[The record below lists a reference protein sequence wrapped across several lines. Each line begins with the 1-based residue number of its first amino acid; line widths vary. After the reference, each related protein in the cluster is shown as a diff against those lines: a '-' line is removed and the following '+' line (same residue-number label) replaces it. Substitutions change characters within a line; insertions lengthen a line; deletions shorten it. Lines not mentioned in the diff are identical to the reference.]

1 MKLQS
6 WLFLLLPLLL
16 IIGCKKEDVPTNQ
29 TDSTL
34 AKSDMRRLD
43 PGFAENDMVMYWN
56 EKIAT
61 VLSVGMTQPTRA
73 RLFAIMHIA
82 MHDALNSI
90 KPKFQTYA

>member
-16 IIGCKKEDVPTNQ
+16 IIGCKKEDEPTNQ

-43 PGFAENDMVMYWN
+43 PGFAENDMVL
-56 EKIAT
+56 T
-61 VLSVGMTQPTRA
+61 CL
-73 RLFAIMHIA
+73 
-82 MHDALNSI
+82 
-90 KPKFQTYA
+90 